1 MRIAVNVSSVSTGSD
16 SRDGYMMDA
25 AWLNEKEFAEAVFES
40 DQFTKT
46 DDGYMAEGT
55 LTMRGVSLP
64 VSFPFTL
71 EISGE
76 GADRVAKAA
85 GSFTI
90 NRLDYGVGEGDWAS
104 EKTASHQIEIAVTI
118 TATAI

>member
-1 MRIAVNVSSVSTGSD
+1 
-16 SRDGYMMDA
+16 MDA

-104 EKTASHQIEIAVTI
+104 EKTASHQIEIAVSI